1 MADREIRTEAGLI
14 YRVEKTEKKSDLF
27 DEPGDDIELQRLK
40 RVFGAEEKLV
50 YGSMDVWRED
60 IRDSSYLHGIEQAM
74 KRWKETNAYEKYK
87 FLRPRE
93 YWFEFRVELGDL
105 GRRALIDSLL
115 DGFSWEEDEGEFSMV
130 FYSLPPSYP
139 IDFVLVGDHHARCGG
154 GKESASSLGMVVAN
168 KLHEQGKFIE
178 NTHLVVVEALARY
191 QIFATQL
198 HPQKKEIG
206 IISMKEDFPDKE
218 DEEDL
223 WIGWINFAP
232 FWMIPEEYMEIK
244 KLE

>member
-1 MADREIRTEAGLI
+1 MAEREIRAEAGLR

-27 DEPGDDIELQRLK
+27 DEPGDDIEIQRLK
-40 RVFGAEEKLV
+40 RIFGAEEKLV

-60 IRDSSYLHGIEQAM
+60 IQDKSYINSINNAM
-74 KRWKETNAYEKYK
+74 KRWKETNAYEKHK
-87 FLRPRE
+87 FFRPRE

-115 DGFSWEEDEGEFSMV
+115 DGFSWEEDEDEFSMV
-130 FYSLPPSYP
+130 YYSPPPSYP
-139 IDFVLVGDHHARCGG
+139 IDFVLVGDHHVRCGG
-154 GKESASSLGMVVAN
+154 GKESASSLAMVVAN
-168 KLHEQGKFIE
+168 KLSEQGKFIE

-191 QIFATQL
+191 QIFAIQL
-198 HPQKKEIG
+198 YPEQKEIG
-206 IISMKEDFPDKE
+206 IISMAEDFPEKE

-223 WIGWINFAP
+223 LIGWIRYAP
-232 FWMIPEEYMEIK
+232 FWMIPEEYMNIK